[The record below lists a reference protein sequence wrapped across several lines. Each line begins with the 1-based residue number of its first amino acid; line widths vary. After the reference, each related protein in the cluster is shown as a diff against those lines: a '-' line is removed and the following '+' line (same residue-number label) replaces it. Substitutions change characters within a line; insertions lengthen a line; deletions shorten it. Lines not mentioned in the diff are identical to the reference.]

1 MNNSLRRSIQQILL
15 AGSTAAFA
23 AGVLAAAG
31 QQIPPPGPGQVP
43 DYFGVTP
50 NFATSPQPVLATVS
64 GGTGT
69 GAAATTYDYTL
80 DALTHN
86 IMDVQGGAGYN
97 AGDILT
103 ITGGLRQAEPLLVVR

>member
-15 AGSTAAFA
+15 AGSTAVFA
-23 AGVLAAAG
+23 AGALAAAG
-31 QQIPPPGPGQVP
+31 QQNPPPGSGQVP

-64 GGTGT
+64 GGTGS
-69 GAAATTYDYTL
+69 GAAVTTYDYVN
-80 DALTHN
+80 DAPTHN
-86 IMDVQGGAGYN
+86 IMDVQGGTGYS

-103 ITGGLRQAEPLLVVR
+103 ITGGGWGAY